1 MNERVVKEKIS
12 YKVLFKETEYIKYII
27 GKLISRFGD
36 SLDIVAYGWMV
47 FKLTGSAAMLA
58 TLYAVNGIPSI
69 LFNIISGVVVSY
81 LPKKRVVYLCDIGRG
96 LTVFLTAFLFI
107 KGFLQPWHLFVFT
120 FINSTFEAFRAPSD
134 TSLLTQII
142 SKEKFEHAM
151 SLDSSIIT
159 FVELIGYSI
168 AGTLIMVIGIG
179 GVIFI
184 DAITFF
190 ICGFLIALIKVPK
203 ETLKEGKLTVNQ
215 YFRDL
220 SEGTRYILKKKFIL
234 NVCIFAGMFNLFLVP
249 FNSMMPAYVEIVL
262 NRGPNAISVMAT
274 SFSIAMIIGSM
285 LVPIIKNKL
294 SGFQMFIISGIIFS
308 LCYASLSQ
316 LYIFKGALLV
326 YLPLIIIC
334 ALMGLSVPMM
344 NVPLKVALMS
354 RVEQEYIPR
363 TVSFVNALALS
374 TTPIGGGIVGLLVG
388 FISLQNVYLLFSI
401 VLLLLFIAQIFN
413 KSMRTL

>member
-1 MNERVVKEKIS
+1 MDEKAIKEKMS
-12 YKVLFKETEYIKYII
+12 YKVLLKETEYMKYII

-69 LFNIISGVVVSY
+69 LFNVVSGVVVSY

-96 LTVFLTAFLFI
+96 FTVFLTAFLFI

-159 FVELIGYSI
+159 FMELIGYSI
-168 AGTLIMVIGIG
+168 AGTLIMIIGIG

-215 YFRDL
+215 YFKDL

-234 NVCIFAGMFNLFLVP
+234 NVCIFAGMFNLFLIP

-285 LVPIIKNKL
+285 LVPFIKNKL
-294 SGFQMFIISGIIFS
+294 SGFQMFVLSGIIFS

-316 LYIFKGALLV
+316 LHIFKGTALV
-326 YLPLIIIC
+326 YLPLVIIC
-334 ALMGLSVPMM
+334 AFMGLSIPMM

-354 RVEQEYIPR
+354 RVDQEYIPR
-363 TVSFVNALALS
+363 AVSFVNALALS
-374 TTPIGGGIVGLLVG
+374 ATPIGGGIVGLLVG

-401 VLLLLFIAQIFN
+401 VLLLLFIAQMFN